1 MYYYYIKL
9 DVPKFNKK
17 KNDEGDKPK
26 VIRGL
31 AGKADCNTW
40 SWGTILRI

>member
-1 MYYYYIKL
+1 MYLFYINL

-17 KNDEGDKPK
+17 KNDDENKPK

-31 AGKADCNTW
+31 AGKADCNT
-40 SWGTILRI
+40 